1 MLSEESTG
9 IVGDL
14 HMLGFNGTSPGPTLR
29 VRAGDTLHIL
39 LKNTLPSELVSTS
52 SWPGPDV

>member
-1 MLSEESTG
+1 
-9 IVGDL
+9 
-14 HMLGFNGTSPGPTLR
+14 MLGFNGTSPGPTLR